1 MLEQPYVLSAL
12 ILLAA
17 VAASGVVGFL
27 ARSLNQGRYRW
38 QRRLRVWLGV
48 APDKR
53 IGELFWLVIAFHL
66 VLWPLAA
73 WGVMRAFGLLDEA
86 RRFAEALL
94 TGGFKVG
101 TTQIVPAELLVGLV
115 WFVLLFTFTRWLKRK
130 IEFDWLIHTSME
142 PATREATATL
152 FGYATFIIALVV
164 GLSAAGLDFSKL
176 AIVAGAL
183 SVGIGFGLQNI
194 VNNFVSGLILL
205 FERPIRSGDYVFVGQ
220 TEGFVRRLSIRS
232 TVLETWDHELIIV
245 PNAEFLSNHVKN
257 LNLND
262 NYGRVILKVGV
273 AYGSDTA
280 LVKRLLIECGSA
292 HEMIIREDE
301 IPGLQG
307 PVVIFMDFGDSALQ
321 FELRV
326 FVRDVT
332 RRLSVLSD
340 LRFAVDA
347 AFREHGVE
355 IPFPQRDVWIR
366 SAAGSPPP
374 DAAP

>member
-1 MLEQPYVLSAL
+1 MFEQPIVYSLL
-12 ILLAA
+12 IVSGA
-17 VAASGVVGFL
+17 VAVNVLVSYL
-27 ARSLNQGRYRW
+27 ARTLNQGRFRW

-48 APDKR
+48 APDQR
-53 IGELFWLVIAFHL
+53 IGELFWLVIAFQL

-86 RRFAEALL
+86 RRFTETLL
-94 TGGFKVG
+94 TGGFQIG
-101 TTQIVPAELLVGLV
+101 NTQIVPAELLIGLV
-115 WFVLLFTFTRWLKRK
+115 WFLLLFTFTRWLKRK
-130 IEFDWLIHTSME
+130 IEFNWLTRTSLE

-152 FGYATFIIALVV
+152 FGYVTFILAVIV
-164 GLSAAGLDFSKL
+164 GLSVAGLDFSKL

-280 LVKRLLIECGSA
+280 LVKRLLIGCGTA
-292 HEMIIREDE
+292 HEMVIQEDE
-301 IPGLQG
+301 VRGLQG

-332 RRLSVLSD
+332 RRLAVLSD

-347 AFREHGVE
+347 AFREHDVQ

-366 SAAGSPPP
+366 SAAESPPP
-374 DAAP
+374 PGAA